1 MKKFSVILASVLAA
15 AMVFGGCA
23 NNEGGNSSSSESSQ
37 GSSSKEQLIMATEA
51 GFAPYEYYEGNNV
64 VGVDVDIAKAIADEL
79 GMELVI
85 ADMEFAAINPALE
98 SGKADIG
105 IAGMSITPERLEEV
119 DFSKEYATSEQVILV
134 KEGSDITKPEDLHGK
149 AVGVQLGT
157 TADLYISEEM
167 PDVTLQQYNKYMEA
181 AQDLKNGRINAI
193 VMDKLPAQQLL
204 AENTDLVMLEDVLFT
219 DTYAIAVKKGN
230 TELLDKINPIIDQ
243 LIADGKIDEFT
254 LNHTTK

>member
-1 MKKFSVILASVLAA
+1 
-15 AMVFGGCA
+15 
-23 NNEGGNSSSSESSQ
+23 
-37 GSSSKEQLIMATEA
+37 
-51 GFAPYEYYEGNNV
+51 
-64 VGVDVDIAKAIADEL
+64 
-79 GMELVI
+79 
-85 ADMEFAAINPALE
+85 
-98 SGKADIG
+98 
-105 IAGMSITPERLEEV
+105 
-119 DFSKEYATSEQVILV
+119 
-134 KEGSDITKPEDLHGK
+134 
-149 AVGVQLGT
+149 
-157 TADLYISEEM
+157 M